1 MSILLEANVVC
12 AFLQLDTTT
21 TWNMD
26 KGNIYHQ
33 KDTFAITKSLDKMI
47 MNEVHTNYL
56 QKNSSYYGNCVI
68 ESTPCA
74 VNGKTHIGID
84 NFFDSSNYQKH
95 HMDSLKQQ
103 QKEFTRLLSRPRSEV
118 QADEP
123 KLRKTSH
130 LQIKGV
136 GFDVQYTKKFS
147 SETGDN
153 YVKQINLEKPCK
165 VAMAIVL
172 ILYMIGEP
180 GWLYEK
186 FSQIPNELNGENFSQ
201 WSTVKNFLDRLGSN
215 QGENHANSAPVML
228 YHGCDWLKNLW
239 FHSISCILDTDGI
252 GSKTSG
258 NSWCNIIKTYL
269 WKS

>member
-1 MSILLEANVVC
+1 MSFLLEANVAC

-33 KDTFAITKSLDKMI
+33 KDAFAITKSLDKMI

-56 QKNSSYYGNCVI
+56 QKNSSHFGKCLI
-68 ESTPCA
+68 DSSPCA
-74 VNGKTHIGID
+74 VNGKTHID
-84 NFFDSSNYQKH
+84 NFFDLSNYQKH
-95 HMDSLKQQ
+95 DIHNCKQQ
-103 QKEFTRLLSRPRSEV
+103 QKEFAGLLSRPRSEEV
-118 QADEP
+118 QVDEP

-153 YVKQINLEKPCK
+153 YMKQINLEKPCK

-186 FSQIPNELNGENFSQ
+186 CLQIPHELNGENFSQ
-201 WSTVKNFLDRLGSN
+201 WSAVKNFLDALGSK
-215 QGENHANSAPVML
+215 QGEIHENSAPVML
-228 YHGCDWLKNLW
+228 YYGYDWLKNLW
-239 FHSISCILDTDGI
+239 FHSISCVLDTDHI
-252 GSKTSG
+252 GSRTNG
-258 NSWCNIIKTYL
+258 NSWCNRIKSYL